1 MMCSRSW
8 RRNST
13 DFLENFSPLVF
24 VHDAREWSALAQI
37 AHLFAVFD
45 QASLEIRNWKAQEFL
60 PLLCPSVIHGTF
72 DRKPSTDPLPGS
84 TQQLDIQPLDYEPVK
99 GNTA

>member
-13 DFLENFSPLVF
+13 DFLENFPTLVF
-24 VHDAREWSALAQI
+24 AHNACEWSALPQI
-37 AHLFAVFD
+37 THLFAVLD
-45 QASLEIRNWKAQEFL
+45 QASLEYRNWKAQKFL

-72 DRKPSTDPLPGS
+72 DRKPSSDALPGS
-84 TQQLDIQPLDYEPVK
+84 VQQLSIQPLGHETVK
-99 GNTA
+99 GDAA